1 MVVMNDTARI
11 SRSEKS
17 SRPRTE
23 PARLVRLTSD
33 PALSYCMARS
43 DRVIIAQTIVT
54 VPRL

>member
-1 MVVMNDTARI
+1 MVVMNDAAWI